1 MKYQRDNSK
10 VTVTQ
15 EMRDQEQKEKEEK
28 AKKEQEFYKKRAKEV
43 KDRMEVERQYHE
55 AVQPAYDRENS
66 YPPLSEQL
74 DMLWHDMDTGII
86 KVDKRKANTWYK
98 TIKKAKESTP
108 LNKTWQEDIMKA
120 QEKLEASDLEAVNNS
135 NKGV

>member
-66 YPPLSEQL
+66 YPPLS
-74 DMLWHDMDTGII
+74 G
-86 KVDKRKANTWYK
+86 
-98 TIKKAKESTP
+98 
-108 LNKTWQEDIMKA
+108 
-120 QEKLEASDLEAVNNS
+120 
-135 NKGV
+135 